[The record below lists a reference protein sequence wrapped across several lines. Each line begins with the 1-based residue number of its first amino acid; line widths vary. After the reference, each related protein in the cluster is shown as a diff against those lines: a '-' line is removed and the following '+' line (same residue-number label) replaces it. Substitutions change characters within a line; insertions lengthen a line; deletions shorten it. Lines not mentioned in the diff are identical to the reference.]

1 MKQLYLDLD
10 GILLAIGVLVSIDPV
25 LAIGINYVCKQF
37 VEISINI
44 NFQFISQQQ
53 IFIEHYFSLN
63 HWNTIM
69 PTSRW
74 WLSTIAI

>member
-25 LAIGINYVCKQF
+25 LVIGINYVCEQF

-53 IFIEHYFSLN
+53 IFIVISL
-63 HWNTIM
+63 
-69 PTSRW
+69 
-74 WLSTIAI
+74 